1 MTLAILS
8 SIDLS
13 SIPFNV
19 LSAIVA
25 FIASYTVIKYK
36 IKHME
41 GVNKKHGLDIKEI
54 KAAALENKD
63 SFFRVR
69 EKDQKL
75 TDEKFKDVE
84 ERREQLKDVFTKQ
97 IHEMDKKIT
106 EIHTIIV
113 TNNKKNG

>member
-1 MTLAILS
+1 MISVILLN
-8 SIDLS
+8 IDLS

-41 GVNKKHGLDIKEI
+41 DVNKKQTIDIENI

-63 SFFRVR
+63 TYFKVR
-69 EKDQKL
+69 EKDLKS
-75 TDEKFKDVE
+75 TDEKFRHVE
-84 ERREQLKDVFTKQ
+84 HRREQLKDVFTKQ

-113 TNNKKNG
+113 TNYKKNG